1 MITSS
6 TPRQPFTFD
15 RVVRL
20 SLSFLAVAIVV
31 SLVYVLRS
39 VLLPFGVAALAAY
52 MLEPFVQYVRRIFR
66 LRGRTLAVLIS
77 LIATVAV
84 ISLLVSLFMPSIIGE
99 MKQVGAMI
107 SLYVSSDKQV
117 DFIPEWLNNFL
128 KENIDFNHI
137 AAMLSGADWL
147 SIGSGAMR
155 VVQGGFDILLS
166 VFNWMLSLL
175 YMVFIMIDYDRL
187 GAGIRAMVPPRYR
200 HRAFTV
206 ARDIKESMNHYFR
219 GQALVAFCVGVLFCI
234 GFLIMGLPL
243 AVVLGLFIGL
253 LNMVPYLQLVS
264 IPLTGMLCLVYAVD
278 SGASFW
284 VIFGEAMLVYCVVQ
298 GIQDLFLTP
307 KIMGKAMGLNPAIIL
322 LSLSV
327 WGTLLGLLGM
337 IIALPLTTLLLSYY
351 ERYIL
356 RKASRD
362 TVQQV
367 TGLPDSSGSTTDRG

>member
-1 MITSS
+1 MPTSS
-6 TPRQPFTFD
+6 SSSRQPFTFD

-20 SLSFLAVAIVV
+20 LLSFFTAVLAVT
-31 SLVYVLRS
+31 LVYVLRS

-52 MLEPFVQYVRRIFR
+52 MLEPFVQYVRRTFR
-66 LRGRTLAVLIS
+66 LRGRTVAVLVTLLAAVLMLS
-77 LIATVAV
+77 LLAYLFVPSV
-84 ISLLVSLFMPSIIGE
+84 ISE

-107 SLYVSSDKQV
+107 SLYVSSDRQI
-117 DFIPEWLNNFL
+117 DFIPEWLHRFL
-128 KENIDFNHI
+128 KENIDLSQI

-147 SIGSGAMR
+147 SIGSGAVR
-155 VVQGGFDILLS
+155 VLQGGFDILLG
-166 VFNWMLSLL
+166 VFNWLLSLL
-175 YMVFIMIDYDRL
+175 YLVFIMIDYDRL
-187 GAGIRAMVPPRYR
+187 GSGMRALVPPRYR

-219 GQALVAFCVGVLFCI
+219 GQALVAFCVGVLFSI

-264 IPLTGMLCLVYAVD
+264 IPITGMLCLVYAVD
-278 SGASFW
+278 SGGAFW

-307 KIMGKAMGLNPAIIL
+307 KIMGKAMGLNPALIL

-356 RKASRD
+356 RRASRES
-362 TVQQV
+362 VEQI
-367 TGLPDSSGSTTDRG
+367 TGLPPAPPQ